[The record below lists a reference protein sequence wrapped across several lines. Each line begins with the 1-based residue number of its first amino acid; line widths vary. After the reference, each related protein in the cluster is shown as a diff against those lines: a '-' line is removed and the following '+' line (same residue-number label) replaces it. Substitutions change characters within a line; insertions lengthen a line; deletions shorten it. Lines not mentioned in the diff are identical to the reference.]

1 MLGILYSIYTN
12 EVGKLHKLLE
22 DKEWVE
28 EHLKVKK
35 EEFEVDHTVVNFV
48 DDSNSLM
55 SFQDPSHANLYLDR
69 YFLVLKMFYR
79 QNKLLLNPEKTNIM
93 IVAKPAMKQQAEDIR
108 IVTEKEEVTP
118 KKTIKILGWEMCEQL
133 TLDQHLNTVIG
144 KVKNMM
150 ARTQEIKNYMTE
162 KQRLKFANA
171 FMVSSLR
178 YGVQFLVGQRSKTQA
193 KYHAAIMLVARWVK
207 QDYCFKVSCS
217 KICRS
222 LKWSLPSQQIL
233 QEAVKFQHSIQINR
247 RPLQIL
253 KQIRMPRT
261 RTRAK
266 PTLKYRKKHDRY
278 DDNLIAKSLQIYN
291 NVPDSIKNLPT
302 KTFAK
307 KIRSTWVVNP

>member
-1 MLGILYSIYTN
+1 
-12 EVGKLHKLLE
+12 
-22 DKEWVE
+22 
-28 EHLKVKK
+28 
-35 EEFEVDHTVVNFV
+35 
-48 DDSNSLM
+48 
-55 SFQDPSHANLYLDR
+55 
-69 YFLVLKMFYR
+69 
-79 QNKLLLNPEKTNIM
+79 
-93 IVAKPAMKQQAEDIR
+93 
-108 IVTEKEEVTP
+108 
-118 KKTIKILGWEMCEQL
+118 
-133 TLDQHLNTVIG
+133 
-144 KVKNMM
+144 MM

-291 NVPDSIKNLPT
+291 NVPDSIKNIPT